1 MLTGRCFCVQNNKLK
16 LMLLLAISFVGD
28 FLWMVYWVPHWWSS
42 EMGKVQAGLH
52 NFVILT
58 TFANFILKL
67 IVLGTLASV
76 KQEDLKNAAGAL
88 RN

>member
-1 MLTGRCFCVQNNKLK
+1 MG
-16 LMLLLAISFVGD
+16 LMAVSFLGDLLWL
-28 FLWMVYWVPHWWSS
+28 VYWVPHWWSS

-52 NFVILT
+52 NFVILVS
-58 TFANFILKL
+58 FANFILKL

-88 RN
+88 RTQVN